1 MNIILTPIQILLTV
15 VLLGIA
21 LASLQSF
28 RNRLLYR
35 LAFLAILLVGITFT
49 LVPDIPVRLARLL
62 NVGRGVDVVFYLLFV
77 GILFLFIIFYRR
89 LLSHDETLTFIIRQ
103 NAIRHAER
111 PVS

>member
-1 MNIILTPIQILLTV
+1 MTLILTPIQLLLTV

-21 LASLQSF
+21 LASLQAF

-35 LAFLAILLVGITFT
+35 LLFLTVLLVGVTFT
-49 LVPDIPVRLARLL
+49 LIPDIPVRLARLL

-77 GILFLFIIFYRR
+77 GILFVFIIFYRR
-89 LLSHDETLTFIIRQ
+89 LLSHDETLTLIIRQ